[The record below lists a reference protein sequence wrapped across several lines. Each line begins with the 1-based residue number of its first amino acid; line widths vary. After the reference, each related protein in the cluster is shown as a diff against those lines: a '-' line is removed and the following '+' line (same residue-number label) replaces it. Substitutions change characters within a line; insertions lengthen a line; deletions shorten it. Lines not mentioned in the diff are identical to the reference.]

1 MDSGLAQVARPGH
14 RNDGYNRTIRW
25 PSIISIPRPAKWP
38 TTSSALPARCAP
50 PGIPVGPGAVID
62 ALNALQVIEIGN
74 RADVFTTLEAIFVKR
89 HEHALIFA
97 QAFDLFFRAAEEWKH
112 MLDSVPL
119 PDHAKKKPPP
129 ASRRVQEA
137 LAQPQTTEMPQAQEQ
152 ELRLSVSDKEVLQKK
167 DFAQMSAAE
176 IAQVTRAIAQ
186 MKLPQAELRTRRY
199 QPDARGLRL
208 DMRRTLRGSLRTGG
222 DIIDI
227 HRLGRIDKPA
237 PIVALLDI
245 SGSMS
250 EYTRLFLHFLHAITD
265 ARKRV
270 SVFLFG
276 TRLTNVTRSLR
287 ARDPDE
293 ALAAVPRRWRTGP
306 AAPGSAPRCMPST
319 NCGAAA
325 CSGRAPS
332 CCLISD
338 GLEREADAKLAF
350 EMDRLHRSCRRLIW
364 LNPLLRFGG
373 FEAKAQ
379 GIKMML
385 PHVDEFR
392 PVHNLSS
399 IEGLIAALS
408 SAPPPHH
415 RSLIRPAA

>member
-1 MDSGLAQVARPGH
+1 MATNHL
-14 RNDGYNRTIRW
+14 
-25 PSIISIPRPAKWP
+25 
-38 TTSSALPARCAP
+38 AP
-50 PGIPVGPGAVID
+50 PTGNIADNVVGFARALRAAGIPVGPGAVID
-62 ALNALQVIEIGN
+62 AMNALQVIDIGN
-74 RADVFTTLEAIFVKR
+74 RGDVYTTLEAIFVKR

-97 QAFDLFFRAAEEWKH
+97 QAFDLFFRAAEEWKN

-119 PDHAKKKPPP
+119 PDHARKKPPP

-137 LAQPQTTEMPQAQEQ
+137 LSQPSTREEPQVQEQ
-152 ELRLSVSDKEVLQKK
+152 DLRLSVSDKEILQKK

-176 IAQVTRAIAQ
+176 IAEVTRAIDRLR
-186 MKLPQAELRTRRY
+186 LPQAELETRRY
-199 QPDARGLRL
+199 RPDARGERL

-222 DIIDI
+222 EIVDI
-227 HRLGRIDKPA
+227 RKLGRIEKPA

-276 TRLTNVTRSLR
+276 TRLTNVTRALR

-293 ALAAVPRRWRTGP
+293 ALASCSQSVEDWAGGTRIATSLHTFNKSWARRVLGQ
-306 AAPGSAPRCMPST
+306 
-319 NCGAAA
+319 GAIVL
-325 CSGRAPS
+325 
-332 CCLISD
+332 LISD
-338 GLEREADAKLAF
+338 GLEREADSKLAF

-373 FEAKAQ
+373 FEPKAQ

-408 SAPPPHH
+408 SPLPPHH
-415 RSLIRPAA
+415 RSLIRSVA

>member
-1 MDSGLAQVARPGH
+1 MAINHLNPPTGQIADNVVGFARALRAAGL
-14 RNDGYNRTIRW
+14 
-25 PSIISIPRPAKWP
+25 
-38 TTSSALPARCAP
+38 
-50 PGIPVGPGAVID
+50 PVGPGAVID

-74 RADVFTTLEAIFVKR
+74 RADVYATLEAIFVKR
-89 HEHALIFA
+89 HEHALIFE
-97 QAFDLFFRAAEEWKH
+97 QAFNLFFRAAEEWNK
-112 MLDSVPL
+112 MWDSVPL
-119 PDHAKKKPPP
+119 PVQAKKKPPP

-137 LAQPQTTEMPQAQEQ
+137 LAQPTMGEEAPQAEQQ
-152 ELRLSVSDKEVLQKK
+152 ELKLSVSDKEVLQKK

-176 IAQVTRAIAQ
+176 IAEVTRAIAQ
-186 MKLPQAELRTRRY
+186 MRLPGAQLRTRRF
-199 QPDARGLRL
+199 QPDPHGLRL
-208 DMRRTLRGSLRTGG
+208 DMRRTLRASLRTGG

-227 HRLGRIDKPA
+227 RRLGLIDKPA

-276 TRLTNVTRSLR
+276 TRLTNVTRALR

-293 ALAAVPRRWRTGP
+293 ALASCSLSVEDWAGGTRIATSLHSFNKLWGRRVLGR
-306 AAPGSAPRCMPST
+306 
-319 NCGAAA
+319 GAIVL
-325 CSGRAPS
+325 
-332 CCLISD
+332 LISD
-338 GLEREADAKLAF
+338 GVEREADSKLAF

-364 LNPLLRFGG
+364 LNPLLRFSG

-399 IEGLIAALS
+399 IQELIATLS
-408 SAPPPHH
+408 RPLPPHH
-415 RSLIRPAA
+415 RGLIRSAA

>member
-1 MDSGLAQVARPGH
+1 MAINHLAPDTGQIADNVIGFAR
-14 RNDGYNRTIRW
+14 
-25 PSIISIPRPAKWP
+25 
-38 TTSSALPARCAP
+38 ALRAA
-50 PGIPVGPGAVID
+50 GIPVGPGAVID
-62 ALNALQVIEIGN
+62 ALNPLQVIEIGN
-74 RADVFTTLEAIFVKR
+74 RADVFTTLESVFVKR

-97 QAFDLFFRAAEEWKH
+97 QAFDLFFRAAEDWKH
-112 MLDSVPL
+112 MLASVPL
-119 PDHAKKKPPP
+119 PDHARKKPPP

-137 LAQPQTTEMPQAQEQ
+137 LSHPHVSETPQAQEQ

-208 DMRRTLRGSLRTGG
+208 DLRRTLRGSLRTGG
-222 DIIDI
+222 DIVDI
-227 HRLGRIDKPA
+227 RRLGLIDKPA

-276 TRLTNVTRSLR
+276 TRLTNVTRALR

-293 ALAAVPRRWRTGP
+293 ALASCSSAVGGRGRAQPHRRLAAPLQQSGGP
-306 AAPGSAPRCMPST
+306 A
-319 NCGAAA
+319 GARA
-325 CSGRAPS
+325 GRDRA
-332 CCLISD
+332 SD
-338 GLEREADAKLAF
+338 F
-350 EMDRLHRSCRRLIW
+350 
-364 LNPLLRFGG
+364 
-373 FEAKAQ
+373 
-379 GIKMML
+379 
-385 PHVDEFR
+385 
-392 PVHNLSS
+392 
-399 IEGLIAALS
+399 
-408 SAPPPHH
+408 
-415 RSLIRPAA
+415 

>member
-1 MDSGLAQVARPGH
+1 MAINHL
-14 RNDGYNRTIRW
+14 
-25 PSIISIPRPAKWP
+25 
-38 TTSSALPARCAP
+38 AP
-50 PGIPVGPGAVID
+50 PTGQMAGNIIGFARALRAAGIPVGPGAVID
-62 ALNALQVIEIGN
+62 AMNALQAIDIGN
-74 RADVFTTLEAIFVKR
+74 RGDVFTTLESVFVKR

-97 QAFDLFFRAAEEWKH
+97 QAFDLFFRAAEDWKH

-137 LAQPQTTEMPQAQEQ
+137 LSQPSMREEPQVQEQ
-152 ELRLSVSDKEVLQKK
+152 DLRLSVSDKEVLQKK
-167 DFAQMSAAE
+167 DFAQMTAAE
-176 IAQVTRAIAQ
+176 IAEATRAID
-186 MKLPQAELRTRRY
+186 MMRLPQAELETRRY
-199 QPDARGLRL
+199 KPDSRGLKL

-222 DIIDI
+222 EIIDI
-227 HRLGRIDKPA
+227 RKLGRIEKPA

-293 ALAAVPRRWRTGP
+293 ALANCSSSVEDWAGGTRIGTSLHTFNKLWGRRVLGQ
-306 AAPGSAPRCMPST
+306 
-319 NCGAAA
+319 GAIVL
-325 CSGRAPS
+325 
-332 CCLISD
+332 LISD

-350 EMDRLHRSCRRLIW
+350 EMDRLHRSCRPLIL
-364 LNPLLRFGG
+364 LNPPLRYGG
-373 FEAKAQ
+373 FEAKAP

-392 PVHNLSS
+392 PVHNLKS
-399 IEGLIAALS
+399 IQGLIEALS
-408 SAPPPHH
+408 SMPAPHH
-415 RSLIRPAA
+415 RSMIRSVA

>member
-1 MDSGLAQVARPGH
+1 MTIDHLSSPAGRAADNIIGFARAL
-14 RNDGYNRTIRW
+14 RT
-25 PSIISIPRPAKWP
+25 A
-38 TTSSALPARCAP
+38 
-50 PGIPVGPGAVID
+50 GVPVGPGAVID
-62 ALNALQVIEIGN
+62 AVNALQLVDIGN
-74 RADVFTTLEAIFVKR
+74 RADVFATLQAIFVKR

-97 QAFDLFFRAAEEWKH
+97 QAFDLFFRAADDWKQ

-119 PDHAKKKPPP
+119 PDQPRKKPPP

-137 LAQPQTTEMPQAQEQ
+137 FSQSQITETPQAKAE
-152 ELRLSVSDKEVLQKK
+152 EIRLSVSDKEILQKK
-167 DFAQMSAAE
+167 DFAQMTTAE
-176 IAQVTRAIAQ
+176 IAEVTRAVAN

-199 QPDARGLRL
+199 RPDARGLRL

-222 DIIDI
+222 DIVDI
-227 HRLGRIDKPA
+227 YRLGRIEKPA

-250 EYTRLFLHFLHAITD
+250 EYTRLFLHFLHAISD

-293 ALAAVPRRWRTGP
+293 ALASCSSAVEDWAGGTRIATSLHTFNKLWGRRVLGQ
-306 AAPGSAPRCMPST
+306 
-319 NCGAAA
+319 GAIVL
-325 CSGRAPS
+325 
-332 CCLISD
+332 LISD
-338 GLEREADAKLAF
+338 GLEREADTRLAF

-364 LNPLLRFGG
+364 LNPLLRYGG
-373 FEAKAQ
+373 FEPKAQ

-392 PVHNLSS
+392 PVHNLKS
-399 IEGLIAALS
+399 IEGLIEALS
-408 SAPPPHH
+408 SMPQMHH

>member
-1 MDSGLAQVARPGH
+1 MTIDHLSSPAGRTADNIIGFARAL
-14 RNDGYNRTIRW
+14 RT
-25 PSIISIPRPAKWP
+25 A
-38 TTSSALPARCAP
+38 
-50 PGIPVGPGAVID
+50 GVPVGPGAVID
-62 ALNALQVIEIGN
+62 AVNAIQLVDIGN
-74 RADVFTTLEAIFVKR
+74 RADVFATLQAIFVKR

-97 QAFDLFFRAAEEWKH
+97 QAFDLFFRAADEWKQ

-119 PDHAKKKPPP
+119 PDQARKKPPP

-137 LAQPQTTEMPQAQEQ
+137 FSQSQVTETPQAKAE
-152 ELRLSVSDKEVLQKK
+152 EIRLSVSDKEILQKK
-167 DFAQMSAAE
+167 DFAQMTASE
-176 IAQVTRAIAQ
+176 IAEVTRAIAD

-199 QPDARGLRL
+199 RPDARGRRL

-222 DIIDI
+222 DIVDI
-227 HRLGRIDKPA
+227 YRLGRIEKPA

-276 TRLTNVTRSLR
+276 TRLTNVTRALR

-293 ALAAVPRRWRTGP
+293 ALASCSSAVEDWAGGTRIATSLHTFNKLWGRRVLGQ
-306 AAPGSAPRCMPST
+306 
-319 NCGAAA
+319 GAIVL
-325 CSGRAPS
+325 
-332 CCLISD
+332 LISD
-338 GLEREADAKLAF
+338 GLEREADTRLAF

-364 LNPLLRFGG
+364 LNPLLRYGG
-373 FEAKAQ
+373 FEPKAQ

-392 PVHNLSS
+392 PVHNLKS
-399 IEGLIAALS
+399 IEGLIEALS
-408 SAPPPHH
+408 SMPQMHH

>member
-1 MDSGLAQVARPGH
+1 MSQ
-14 RNDGYNRTIRW
+14 
-25 PSIISIPRPAKWP
+25 PRM
-38 TTSSALPARCAP
+38 TET
-50 PGIPVGPGAVID
+50 
-62 ALNALQVIEIGN
+62 
-74 RADVFTTLEAIFVKR
+74 
-89 HEHALIFA
+89 
-97 QAFDLFFRAAEEWKH
+97 
-112 MLDSVPL
+112 
-119 PDHAKKKPPP
+119 
-129 ASRRVQEA
+129 
-137 LAQPQTTEMPQAQEQ
+137 PQHQEQ
-152 ELRLSVSDKEVLQKK
+152 DLRLSVSDKEILQKK

-176 IAQVTRAIAQ
+176 ITEALRAIER
-186 MKLPQAELRTRRY
+186 MRLPQAELLTRRH
-199 QPDARGLRL
+199 QPDPRGLRL
-208 DMRRTLRGSLRTGG
+208 DMRRTLRASLRTGG

-227 HRLGRIDKPA
+227 HRLGRIEKPA

-250 EYTRLFLHFLHAITD
+250 EYTRLFLHFLHAIGD

-276 TRLTNVTRSLR
+276 TRLTNVTRALR
-287 ARDPDE
+287 QRDPDE
-293 ALAAVPRRWRTGP
+293 ALASCSAAVEDWAGGTRISASLHNFNKLWARRVL
-306 AAPGSAPRCMPST
+306 SQ
-319 NCGAAA
+319 GAIVL
-325 CSGRAPS
+325 
-332 CCLISD
+332 LISD
-338 GLEREADAKLAF
+338 GLEREADSKLAF

-399 IEGLIAALS
+399 IQELITTLS
-408 SAPPPHH
+408 RPLPPHH

>member
-1 MDSGLAQVARPGH
+1 MTIDHLSSPAGRTADNIIGFARAL
-14 RNDGYNRTIRW
+14 RT
-25 PSIISIPRPAKWP
+25 A
-38 TTSSALPARCAP
+38 
-50 PGIPVGPGAVID
+50 GVPVGPGAVID
-62 ALNALQVIEIGN
+62 AVNAIQLVDIGN
-74 RADVFTTLEAIFVKR
+74 RADVFATLQAIFVKR

-97 QAFDLFFRAAEEWKH
+97 QAFDLFFRAADEWKQ

-119 PDHAKKKPPP
+119 PDHARKKPPP

-137 LAQPQTTEMPQAQEQ
+137 FSQSQVTETPQAKAE
-152 ELRLSVSDKEVLQKK
+152 EIRLSVSDKEILQKK
-167 DFAQMSAAE
+167 DFAQMTASE
-176 IAQVTRAIAQ
+176 IAEVTRAIAD

-199 QPDARGLRL
+199 RPDARGRRL

-222 DIIDI
+222 DIVDI
-227 HRLGRIDKPA
+227 YRLGRIEKPA

-276 TRLTNVTRSLR
+276 TRLTNVTRALR

-293 ALAAVPRRWRTGP
+293 ALASCSSAVEDWAGGTRIATSLHTFNKLWGRRVLGQ
-306 AAPGSAPRCMPST
+306 
-319 NCGAAA
+319 GAIVL
-325 CSGRAPS
+325 
-332 CCLISD
+332 LISD
-338 GLEREADAKLAF
+338 GLEREADTRLAF

-364 LNPLLRFGG
+364 LNPLLRYGG
-373 FEAKAQ
+373 FEPKAQ

-392 PVHNLSS
+392 PVHNLKS
-399 IEGLIAALS
+399 IEGLIEALS
-408 SAPPPHH
+408 SMPQMHH

>member
-1 MDSGLAQVARPGH
+1 MTGIKMTNIDHL
-14 RNDGYNRTIRW
+14 
-25 PSIISIPRPAKWP
+25 
-38 TTSSALPARCAP
+38 AP
-50 PGIPVGPGAVID
+50 PTGLMADNVIGFARALRAAGIPVGPGAVID
-62 ALNALQVIEIGN
+62 AMNALQLIEIGN
-74 RADVFTTLEAIFVKR
+74 RAEVYTTLEAVFVKR
-89 HEHALIFA
+89 REHMLIFA
-97 QAFDLFFRAAEEWKH
+97 QAFDLFFRAAEDWKH

-137 LAQPQTTEMPQAQEQ
+137 LSQPSMREEPQVQEQ
-152 ELRLSVSDKEVLQKK
+152 DLRLSVSDKEVLQKK
-167 DFAQMSAAE
+167 DFAQMTAAE
-176 IAQVTRAIAQ
+176 IAEATRAIDL
-186 MKLPQAELRTRRY
+186 MRLPQAELETRRY
-199 QPDARGLRL
+199 KPDPRGLKL

-227 HRLGRIDKPA
+227 YRLGRIEKPA

-276 TRLTNVTRSLR
+276 TRLTNVTRALR
-287 ARDPDE
+287 ERDPDE
-293 ALAAVPRRWRTGP
+293 ALASCSSSVEDWAGGTRIATSLHTFNKLWARRVLGQ
-306 AAPGSAPRCMPST
+306 
-319 NCGAAA
+319 GAIVL
-325 CSGRAPS
+325 
-332 CCLISD
+332 LISD
-338 GLEREADAKLAF
+338 GLEREADDKLAF

-373 FEAKAQ
+373 FEPKAQ

-399 IEGLIAALS
+399 MQALIKALS
-408 SAPPPHH
+408 SPIPPHH
-415 RSLIRPAA
+415 LSLIRSAA

>member
-1 MDSGLAQVARPGH
+1 MTIDHLSSPAGRTADNIIGFARAL
-14 RNDGYNRTIRW
+14 RT
-25 PSIISIPRPAKWP
+25 A
-38 TTSSALPARCAP
+38 
-50 PGIPVGPGAVID
+50 GVPVGPGAAID
-62 ALNALQVIEIGN
+62 AVNAIQLVEIGN
-74 RADVFTTLEAIFVKR
+74 RADVFATLQAIFVKR

-97 QAFDLFFRAAEEWKH
+97 QAFDLFFRAADEWKQ

-119 PDHAKKKPPP
+119 PDQPRKKPPP

-137 LAQPQTTEMPQAQEQ
+137 FSQSQITETPQAKAE
-152 ELRLSVSDKEVLQKK
+152 EIRLSVSDKEILQKK
-167 DFAQMSAAE
+167 DFAQMTAAE
-176 IAQVTRAIAQ
+176 IAEVTRAIAD

-199 QPDARGLRL
+199 RPDARGLRL

-222 DIIDI
+222 DIVDI
-227 HRLGRIDKPA
+227 YRLGRIEKPA

-276 TRLTNVTRSLR
+276 TRLTNVTRALR

-293 ALAAVPRRWRTGP
+293 ALASCSSAVEDWAGGTRIATSLHTFNKLWGRRVLGQ
-306 AAPGSAPRCMPST
+306 
-319 NCGAAA
+319 GAIVL
-325 CSGRAPS
+325 
-332 CCLISD
+332 LISD
-338 GLEREADAKLAF
+338 GLEREADARLAF

-364 LNPLLRFGG
+364 LNPLLRYGG
-373 FEAKAQ
+373 FEPKAQ

-392 PVHNLSS
+392 PVHNLKS
-399 IEGLIAALS
+399 IEGLIGALS
-408 SAPPPHH
+408 SMPQMHH

>member
-1 MDSGLAQVARPGH
+1 MTIDHLSSPVGRTADNIIGFARAL
-14 RNDGYNRTIRW
+14 RT
-25 PSIISIPRPAKWP
+25 A
-38 TTSSALPARCAP
+38 
-50 PGIPVGPGAVID
+50 GVPVGPGAAID
-62 ALNALQVIEIGN
+62 AVNAIQLVEIGN
-74 RADVFTTLEAIFVKR
+74 RADVFATLQAIFVKR

-97 QAFDLFFRAAEEWKH
+97 QAFDLFFRAADEWKQ

-119 PDHAKKKPPP
+119 PDQPRKKTPP

-137 LAQPQTTEMPQAQEQ
+137 FSQSQITETPQAKAE
-152 ELRLSVSDKEVLQKK
+152 EIRLSVSDKEILQKK
-167 DFAQMSAAE
+167 DFAQMTAAE
-176 IAQVTRAIAQ
+176 IAEVTRAIAG

-199 QPDARGLRL
+199 RPDARGLRL

-222 DIIDI
+222 DIVDI
-227 HRLGRIDKPA
+227 YRLGRIEKPA

-276 TRLTNVTRSLR
+276 TRLTNVTRALR

-293 ALAAVPRRWRTGP
+293 ALASCSSAVEDWAGGTRIATSLHTFNKLWGRRVLGQ
-306 AAPGSAPRCMPST
+306 
-319 NCGAAA
+319 GAIVL
-325 CSGRAPS
+325 
-332 CCLISD
+332 LISD
-338 GLEREADAKLAF
+338 GLEREADARLAF

-364 LNPLLRFGG
+364 LNPLLRYGG
-373 FEAKAQ
+373 FEPKAQ

-392 PVHNLSS
+392 PVHNLKS
-399 IEGLIAALS
+399 IEGLIGALS
-408 SAPPPHH
+408 SMPQTHH

>member
-1 MDSGLAQVARPGH
+1 MTKVALLMPIDH
-14 RNDGYNRTIRW
+14 LN
-25 PSIISIPRPAKWP
+25 PP
-38 TTSSALPARCAP
+38 TGQMAENVIGFARALRAA
-50 PGIPVGPGAVID
+50 GVPVGPGAVID

-74 RADVFTTLEAIFVKR
+74 RNDVFTTLEAIFVKR

-97 QAFDLFFRAAEEWKH
+97 QAFDLFFRAEQDWKH

-137 LAQPQTTEMPQAQEQ
+137 MSQPHISETPQVQEQ
-152 ELRLSVSDKEVLQKK
+152 QMRLAVSDKEILQKK

-176 IAQVTRAIAQ
+176 IAQATRAIAE

-208 DMRRTLRGSLRTGG
+208 DMRRTLRASLHTGG

-227 HRLGRIDKPA
+227 RRLGRIDKPA

-250 EYTRLFLHFLHAITD
+250 EYTRLFLHAITD

-276 TRLTNVTRSLR
+276 TRLTNVTRALR
-287 ARDPDE
+287 SRDPDE
-293 ALAAVPRRWRTGP
+293 ALASVSTAVEDWAGGTRIANSLHSFNKLWGRRVLGQ
-306 AAPGSAPRCMPST
+306 
-319 NCGAAA
+319 GAMVL
-325 CSGRAPS
+325 
-332 CCLISD
+332 LISD

-364 LNPLLRFGG
+364 LNPLLRYGG

-399 IEGLIAALS
+399 IEELISALS
-408 SAPPPHH
+408 SPPPPHH
-415 RSLIRPAA
+415 RSLIRSAA